1 MGNQPMAKVKI
12 GSVEVAVWENKS
24 ENKLI
29 WHSVTIQRHYKSG
42 GEWKNTSNF
51 RLRDIKD
58 ILTALEKVKL
68 SVYPREA
75 SSQLQRNPPK
85 P

>member
-1 MGNQPMAKVKI
+1 MGNQPMAKVKKI

-24 ENKLI
+24 QNKLI

-42 GEWKNTSNF
+42 TEWKDTNNF

-58 ILTALEKVKL
+58 IITDFL
-68 SVYPREA
+68 
-75 SSQLQRNPPK
+75 N
-85 P
+85 